1 MSDSDNPDNPD
12 KRKWLRDA
20 VSPDLVQFHSIKQV
34 IYSGRTKFQNVDVV
48 DTGSFGICL
57 VLDGRIQSSE
67 RDEFIYHETLA
78 HPAMLIHPNPETVLI
93 AGGGEG
99 ATLREVLAHKTV
111 KKAVMVDIDKQVI
124 DICRRF
130 LVGFHQGSFN
140 DPRTE
145 LVIADAR
152 KYLEETKGKFDV
164 AIIDL
169 VEPLEAG
176 PACLLYTRE
185 FYQLVRGSLKT
196 GGIMSVQSGASGWTS
211 PENFAAIIST
221 LKSVFPVVCPY
232 QVYVP
237 SFVELWGF
245 ATCSDSLN
253 PASLSPEEIDHR
265 IATRLNRELK
275 SFDGTIYPT
284 LFALPKYLRQQLA
297 STNRVITDDEPIIT
311 YSERDGISS
320 SLPRI

>member
-1 MSDSDNPDNPD
+1 MSDPDNPD

-34 IYSGRTKFQNVDVV
+34 IYSGRTEFQKVDVI

-67 RDEFIYHETLA
+67 RDEFIYHETLT
-78 HPAMLIHPNPETVLI
+78 HPAMLPHPNPETVLI

-130 LVGFHQGSFN
+130 LVDFHQGSFD

-152 KYLEETKGKFDV
+152 KYLEGAKSKFDV

-169 VEPLEAG
+169 VEPLDVG

-185 FYQLVRGSLKT
+185 FYQMVKESLKP

-211 PENFAAIIST
+211 PDNFAAIINT
-221 LKSVFPVVCPY
+221 LKSVFPIVRPY

-245 ATCSDSLN
+245 AACSDSLD
-253 PASLSPEEIDHR
+253 PTSLSTEEVDRR
-265 IATRLNRELK
+265 IATRLTAELK

-284 LFALPKYLRQQLA
+284 LFALPKYLRQQLVA
-297 STNRVITDDEPIIT
+297 TDRVITDADPIIT

-320 SLPRI
+320 SLPRT

>member
-1 MSDSDNPDNPD
+1 MNDPD

-34 IYSGRTKFQNVDVV
+34 IYSGRTEFQKVDVV

-78 HPAMLIHPNPETVLI
+78 HPAMLSHPNPETVLI

-130 LVGFHQGSFN
+130 LLDFHQGSFD

-152 KYLEETKGKFDV
+152 KYLEETKSKFDV

-169 VEPLEAG
+169 VEPLGAG

-185 FYQLVRGSLKT
+185 FYQFVRESLKP

-211 PENFAAIIST
+211 PENFVAIIST
-221 LKSVFPVVCPY
+221 LKSVFPIVCPY

-245 ATCSDSLN
+245 AACSDSLD
-253 PASLSPEEIDHR
+253 PTSLSPEEVDRR
-265 IATRLNRELK
+265 IATRLTTELK

-297 STNRVITDDEPIIT
+297 AANRIITDDDPIIT
-311 YSERDGISS
+311 YSGRDGISS
-320 SLPRI
+320 SLPRA